1 MSDTSHQHPHHHAVP
16 PSAAGHLEPYGA
28 WVTLSADSVALDAGS
43 FLVAFLEG
51 LAEECVASG
60 ATLIGHLKCLL
71 HLPGGRLACNL
82 TSLRAGARC
91 TAPDGRPPLVLSPGE
106 LARLDLAVLVYGLAE
121 QTIDGLVRS
130 MLVRLTGPH
139 AVSWSVEARP
149 PETPTV
155 C

>member
-1 MSDTSHQHPHHHAVP
+1 MSHQGHRHPHHHEVA

-28 WVTLSADSVALDAGS
+28 RVTLSADSAALDAGP

-51 LAEECVASG
+51 LAGECVASG

-91 TAPDGRPPLVLSPGE
+91 TAPDGQPALLLNPGE
-106 LARLDLAVLVYGLAE
+106 VARLDLAVLVYGLAE

-130 MLVRLTGPH
+130 MLARLTGPH

-149 PETPTV
+149 PETTTV